1 MDHIQFDNK
10 KVLVRVD
17 FNVPLDKSF
26 SVTDSTRIIKAIPTL
41 KTILDRGGTLI
52 VCTHLG
58 RPKPGSDN
66 SAYSTKHIITEFS
79 KQLGQEVK
87 YVDDVVGEKVQ
98 KAVGSLSKGDVLLLE
113 NTRFYKE
120 ETDGDESFSKAL
132 ASLADIYIND
142 AFGTAHRAHAS
153 TTTVANYFDKDH
165 KGFGYLMNAEVKNGQ
180 KVLNESEA
188 PFTAIVG
195 GAKVSDK
202 IQLLENL
209 IDKANNIL
217 IGGGMAYTFKKALGG
232 EIGKSLCE
240 VELLGLGLEILE
252 KAKLKRC
259 QIYLPEDSIIA
270 NKFAAD
276 AESKISPSDKID
288 QDWMGLD
295 IGPEAIDAYTDVIK
309 KSKTII
315 WNGPMGV
322 FEFDKF
328 SLGTYSIA
336 KAVAEATQSGAF
348 SLIGG
353 GDSVSA
359 INKAGLDDEVSY
371 VSTGGGAMLEMLEGK
386 ILPGIA
392 AIEES

>member
-1 MDHIQFDNK
+1 MNHINFENK

-17 FNVPLDKSF
+17 FNVPLDKAF
-26 SVTDSTRIIKAIPTL
+26 VVTDNTRIVKAIPTL
-41 KTILDRGGTLI
+41 KTILERGGTLI

-58 RPKPGSDN
+58 RPKPGADN
-66 SAYSTKHIITEFS
+66 SAYSTKHIVAEFS
-79 KQLGQEVK
+79 TQLGVPVK
-87 YVDDVVGEKVQ
+87 FVDDVIGDKVVA
-98 KAVGSLSKGDVLLLE
+98 AVNALSKGEVLLLE
-113 NTRFYKE
+113 NTRFYAE
-120 ETDGDESFSKAL
+120 ETDGEANFSKSL
-132 ASLADIYIND
+132 ASLADIYVND

-165 KGFGYLMNAEVKNGQ
+165 KGFGYLMDAEVKNGL
-180 KVLNESEA
+180 KVLHESES

-232 EIGKSLCE
+232 EIGNSLCE
-240 VELLGLGLEILE
+240 GDLLGLALEIIE
-252 KAKLKRC
+252 KAKNKGC
-259 QIYLPEDSIIA
+259 NIYLPEDSIAA
-270 NKFAAD
+270 NAFAAD
-276 AESKISPSDKID
+276 AETMLVNSDAIAAG
-288 QDWMGLD
+288 WMGLD
-295 IGPEAIDAYTDVIK
+295 IGPKAIAQYCEVIK
-309 KSKTII
+309 NSKTII

-322 FEFDKF
+322 FEFEKF
-328 SLGTYSIA
+328 SNGTFSVA
-336 KAVAEATQSGAF
+336 NAVADATKLGAF

-371 VSTGGGAMLEMLEGK
+371 VSTGGGAMLELLEGK
-386 ILPGIA
+386 TLPGVA
-392 AIEES
+392 AIEG